1 MSSFMILFFFFSRF
15 IYPGIIAIVISSCTF
30 PPGLGQF
37 FAGEVCII
45 DNLKDENSCLVQFLG
60 HVFTIKP

>member
-1 MSSFMILFFFFSRF
+1 MYVYKIKYRDRNLNTDSFVFFSRF

-37 FAGEVCII
+37 FAGEVSVTEELISR
-45 DNLKDENSCLVQFLG
+45 L
-60 HVFTIKP
+60 T